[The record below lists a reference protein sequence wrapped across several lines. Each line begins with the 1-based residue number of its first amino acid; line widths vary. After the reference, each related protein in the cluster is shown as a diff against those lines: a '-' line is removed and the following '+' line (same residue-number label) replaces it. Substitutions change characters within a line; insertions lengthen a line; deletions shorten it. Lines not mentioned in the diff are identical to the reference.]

1 MVTEYFHFEQQSEN
15 PGGLAP
21 GFSMPFFG
29 VVAYSHRLVTL
40 FVAIQPFADEVL
52 NHTCHDGDCDG
63 NEKIGEAM
71 QKNERE
77 STQNQYTGTFYGPPA
92 PQGIRPPYLS

>member
-63 NEKIGEAM
+63 NEYFHSEHPLSVPSIGEVT
-71 QKNERE
+71 K
-77 STQNQYTGTFYGPPA
+77 TV
-92 PQGIRPPYLS
+92 